1 MAALRAA
8 SVDPE
13 LRVARIKRL
22 RYHLLMVGARLAR
35 LSRKIV
41 LRFAAPRA
49 WVVMIRQLL
58 AAFPCRI
65 QPTG

>member
-1 MAALRAA
+1 
-8 SVDPE
+8 
-13 LRVARIKRL
+13 
-22 RYHLLMVGARLAR
+22 MVGARLAR